1 MKFLI
6 IGCGGRE
13 YAIIKSL
20 KNTIETRNDVYCVG
34 DYVNPGIKSLIGTHN
49 YKVLDII
56 EDNFKFITNY
66 CRKCIFDYVFIGPE
80 KPLNDGLVDYL
91 MSFNIKC
98 IGPSQIYAKIETDKS
113 YARQLMNHYNMSQY
127 NPKIFDS
134 KSLNNN
140 SNVNNNIDN
149 NINDNMNYNI
159 DNNMN
164 SNINQN
170 ISFNRLKTF
179 YETNIKKL
187 NYDYVIKPTG
197 LCGGKGVKIFKDHFT
212 SHGEG
217 LLYCNELLNVGMDF
231 LIEERLIGREFS
243 LLSFC
248 DGKTLIHMPPLMDF
262 KRAYNNNKGP
272 NTGSMGCISYDN
284 HSLPFLNE
292 TDLKEAQTVN
302 ESVIKALT
310 SDINKNVTEDYGN
323 FYNVAR
329 RGYRGIL
336 YGSFILTK
344 QGLKVIEFNARF
356 GDPECINLMKILNI
370 DLDIILE
377 AIAEQRLHIFK
388 DFIKFRH
395 ESTLMMY
402 LVPNGYPNN
411 PIKGETI
418 NIDLENN
425 TILQKYKDSLVYASL
440 YEKEN
445 KLCLRGSRAV
455 GIVVSGKI
463 KEIEKLNEIANKIA
477 EQITGPIQYRTDI
490 GITSLS
496 YQDCGVNINNVTS
509 ALESASDGI
518 KSTFN
523 DNVIQNYGGFGGLIS
538 LDHICKEGHNTLV
551 TSIDGV
557 GTKTSFLPK
566 LFGNE
571 AYYIM
576 GQDIVGHSIND
587 ILVQNAKPLFFM
599 DYVASS
605 KIEKEKLEQIIAGMV
620 SVCRE
625 HNCVLIG
632 GETAEMPGVYHD
644 NSYDIVGTMI
654 GSVNSDNLINGKEM
668 IQSGDVVIALP
679 SNNIHTN
686 GFSMIR
692 RIFEDYDIQK
702 EPHLIEW
709 MRAPHKPYYHEIMHL
724 LESKMKI
731 HGLCHITG
739 GGLIDN
745 PPRILPE
752 NLKMNLEYS
761 FENHPM
767 FKRIKELGN
776 ISNQEMY
783 RTFNCGIGMMVVVPD
798 IYKHK
803 VMQLL
808 RLKFNINASQIGTIV
823 DKSSFDEASVSIK
836 LVTCID

>member
-20 KNTIETRNDVYCVG
+20 KNTIETTNQVYCIG
-34 DYVNPGIKSLIGTHN
+34 DFSNPGIISLIGNDN
-49 YKVLDII
+49 YKLLEIV
-56 EDNFKFITNY
+56 EDNYKFIVNY
-66 CRKCIFDYVFIGPE
+66 CKKYEIDYVFIGPE

-91 MSFNIKC
+91 LSFDIKC
-98 IGPSQIYAKIETDKS
+98 IGPSKLYAQIETDKS
-113 YARQLMNHYNMSQY
+113 FARQLLNQYQLSQY
-127 NPKIFDS
+127 NPKVFDS
-134 KSLNNN
+134 RVLN
-140 SNVNNNIDN
+140 SNSNMDNSMDNTTMNNKINVN
-149 NINDNMNYNI
+149 
-159 DNNMN
+159 
-164 SNINQN
+164 
-170 ISFNRLKTF
+170 FNRLKTF
-179 YETNIKKL
+179 YETSIKEL
-187 NYDYVIKPTG
+187 NYDYVIKPIG
-197 LCGGKGVKIFKDHFT
+197 LCGGKGVKIYQDHFT

-217 LLYCNELLNVGMDF
+217 LLYCNELINNNNMNF
-231 LIEERLIGREFS
+231 LLEERLIGKEFS

-272 NTGSMGCISYDN
+272 NTGSMGCISFAN
-284 HSLPFLNE
+284 HSLPFLSDD
-292 TDLKEAQTVN
+292 DLKEAQSVN
-302 ESVIKALT
+302 ESVIEALT
-310 SDINKNVTEDYGN
+310 TDINKNIYSDYEID
-323 FYNVAR
+323 YQLAKH
-329 RGYRGIL
+329 GYRGIL

-344 QGLKVIEFNARF
+344 EGLKIIEFNARF
-356 GDPECINLMKILNI
+356 GDPECINVMKILDI
-370 DLDIILE
+370 DLDGILE
-377 AIAEQRLHIFK
+377 AIAEKRLHILK
-388 DFIKFRH
+388 DNIKFKQ

-402 LVPNGYPNN
+402 LVPKGYPDK
-411 PIKGETI
+411 PIKGEEI
-418 NIDLENN
+418 NIDIENN
-425 TILQKYKDSLVYASL
+425 DILKKYQESLVYASL
-440 YEKEN
+440 YERNN
-445 KLCLRGSRAV
+445 KLFLKGSRAL
-455 GIVVSGKI
+455 GIVLSGKI
-463 KEIEKLNEIANKIA
+463 NKIEQLNDIQQLNKIA
-477 EQITGPIQYRTDI
+477 NIIAGQITGPVQYRTDI

-496 YQDCGVNINNVTS
+496 YQDCGVDINNVTS
-509 ALESASDGI
+509 ALESVSEGI

-523 DNVIQNYGGFGGLIS
+523 NNVIQNYGGFGGLIS

-557 GTKTSFLPK
+557 GTKTSFLPT

-605 KIEKEKLEQIIAGMV
+605 KIEKEKLEHIIAGMV

-625 HNCVLIG
+625 HDCVLIG

-644 NSYDIVGTMI
+644 NSYDIVGTMV
-654 GSVNSDNLINGKEM
+654 GSVNSANLINGKEM
-668 IQSGDVVIALP
+668 IQSGDAIIALP

-702 EPHLIEW
+702 EPQLIEW

-724 LESKMKI
+724 LENKMKI

-739 GGLIDN
+739 GGLVDN

-752 NLKMNLEYS
+752 DLKMNLEYS
-761 FENHPM
+761 FEDHPM

-798 IYKHK
+798 MYKHK

-808 RLKFNINASQIGTIV
+808 RVKFNIYASQIGTII
-823 DKSSFDEASVSIK
+823 DKTSADEAPVSIK
-836 LVTCID
+836 LVTRID

>member
-6 IGCGGRE
+6 VGCGGRE

-20 KNTIETRNDVYCVG
+20 KNTIETENDVFCIG
-34 DYVNPGIKSLIGTHN
+34 DFSNPGITSLISVDN
-49 YKVLDII
+49 YKLLEIV
-56 EDNFKFITNY
+56 EDNFKFIANY
-66 CRKCIFDYVFIGPE
+66 CNKYKIDYVFIGPE

-91 MSFNIKC
+91 MSFDIKC
-98 IGPSQIYAKIETDKS
+98 IGPSKLYAQIETDKS
-113 YARQLMNHYNMSQY
+113 FARQLMEQYNMSQY
-127 NPKIFDS
+127 NPKVFES
-134 KSLNNN
+134 QSLNSNSDVN
-140 SNVNNNIDN
+140 SNANGTVNDTG
-149 NINDNMNYNI
+149 NIN
-159 DNNMN
+159 
-164 SNINQN
+164 IN
-170 ISFNRLKTF
+170 FNRLKTF
-179 YETNIKKL
+179 YETSIKKL
-187 NYDYVIKPTG
+187 NYDYVIKPVG
-197 LCGGKGVKIFKDHFT
+197 LCGGKGVKIYKDHFT

-217 LLYCNELLNVGMDF
+217 LLYCNELLTNGMNF
-231 LIEERLIGREFS
+231 LLEERLIGKEFS

-272 NTGSMGCISYDN
+272 NTGSMGCISCAN
-284 HSLPFLNE
+284 HSLPFLSDG
-292 TDLKEAQTVN
+292 DLKEAQSVN
-302 ESVIKALT
+302 ESVITALT
-310 SDINKNVTEDYGN
+310 TDINKNVKEEYGA
-323 FYNVAR
+323 YYHMASH
-329 RGYRGIL
+329 GYRGIL

-356 GDPECINLMKILNI
+356 GDPECINLMKILDI
-370 DLDIILE
+370 DLDVILE
-377 AIAEQRLHIFK
+377 AMAEQRLHIFK
-388 DFIKFRH
+388 DFINFKP

-402 LVPNGYPNN
+402 LVPNGYPDN
-411 PIKGETI
+411 PVRGEEI
-418 NIDLENN
+418 HIDIESND
-425 TILQKYKDSLVYASL
+425 ILKKYKESLVYASL
-440 YEKEN
+440 YERDN
-445 KLCLRGSRAV
+445 KLFLKGSRAL
-455 GIVVSGKI
+455 GIVLSSSI
-463 KEIEKLNEIANKIA
+463 NEIENLNQLANKIA

-496 YQDCGVNINNVTS
+496 YQDCGVDINNVST

-557 GTKTSFLPK
+557 GTKTSFLPT
-566 LFGNE
+566 LFGDE

-620 SVCRE
+620 SVCKE
-625 HNCVLIG
+625 HDCVLIG

-654 GSVNSDNLINGKEM
+654 GSVNSANLINGKEM

-692 RIFEDYDIQK
+692 KIFEDYDIQK

-709 MRAPHKPYYHEIMHL
+709 MRAPHKPYYHEIIHL
-724 LESKMKI
+724 LENNMKI

-752 NLKMNLEYS
+752 HLKMNLEYS
-761 FENHPM
+761 FEDHPM

-798 IYKHK
+798 MYKHK

-808 RLKFNINASQIGTIV
+808 RVKFNIYASQIGTIV
-823 DKSSFDEASVSIK
+823 DKTSPDEKPVSIK
-836 LVTCID
+836 LVTRID